1 MSNENFAVVDSVYG
15 KFILPK
21 NYTPGPPTPPPF
33 VEMSNTG
40 RTHIEHEIQ
49 NILAIVHTLDDGS
62 IIIDGGANI
71 GFFTIPVAQ
80 FMRERN
86 CKIISFEPQKQLFY
100 ALGGSVALN
109 ELDNVYLHNLG
120 IGDKQSIAELSEMDY
135 SKKADYG
142 MVTLTE
148 KSNHI
153 EVPYLRYNSADVIT
167 IDSMELPGCDFLKL
181 DIEGY
186 ECQALRGAID
196 TIEKYRPWIW
206 IEYNMAGE
214 DNIKAELKNISDYE
228 YIIIDW
234 QNMLCAP
241 KERIEA
247 SGIDFK

>member
-1 MSNENFAVVDSVYG
+1 MSDENFAVVDSVYG

-21 NYTPGPPTPPPF
+21 NYTPGPPTPPPYD
-33 VEMSNTG
+33 EMSNTG
-40 RTHIEHEIQ
+40 RTHIEHEIN

-86 CKIISFEPQKQLFY
+86 VKIISFEPQKQLFY

-109 ELDNVYLHNLG
+109 ELDNIYLHNLG
-120 IGDKQSIAELSEMDY
+120 IGDKQSVAELSEMDY

-153 EVPYLRYNSADVIT
+153 EVPYLRYHSADVIT
-167 IDSMELPGCDFLKL
+167 IDSMNLPRCDFVKL

-186 ECQALRGAID
+186 ECQALRGAIN
-196 TIEKYRPWIW
+196 TIKKYRPWIW
-206 IEYNMAGE
+206 IEYNMAGA
-214 DNIKAELKNISDYE
+214 DNIKAELKDLSDYE
-228 YIIIDW
+228 YIIVDW

-241 KERIEA
+241 KERIDA

>member
-1 MSNENFAVVDSVYG
+1 
-15 KFILPK
+15 
-21 NYTPGPPTPPPF
+21 
-33 VEMSNTG
+33 MSNTG

-109 ELDNVYLHNLG
+109 LHNLG

-167 IDSMELPGCDFLKL
+167 IDSMELPGCDFVKL